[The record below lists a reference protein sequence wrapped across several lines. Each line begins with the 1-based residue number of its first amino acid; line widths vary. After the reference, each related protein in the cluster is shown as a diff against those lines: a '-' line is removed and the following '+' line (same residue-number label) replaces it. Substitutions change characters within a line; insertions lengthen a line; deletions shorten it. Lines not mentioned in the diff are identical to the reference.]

1 MKRVEESLLQ
11 ITVKTGS
18 GHSPVCLVH
27 LGGKSGGEIEDRE
40 YKHMLQRIPPP
51 TIAPVKDMDSVYVLG
66 TQPVSI
72 LGNDWGVRQS
82 HME

>member
-1 MKRVEESLLQ
+1 MKRVEESLHQ

-40 YKHMLQRIPPP
+40 YKHMLQRIPPHHCP
-51 TIAPVKDMDSVYVLG
+51 CEG
-66 TQPVSI
+66 H
-72 LGNDWGVRQS
+72 GFCVRPWHAASLYTWQ
-82 HME
+82 